1 MESNSN
7 KSYLVPIILIVIIV
21 LVAAIYI
28 YQKKNQPSSVN
39 SNTATTQ
46 DSSRVLGESTNNQTN
61 VHYTI
66 SNSDSF
72 NNKSTEIR
80 QPVNDLFTELTEKI
94 KHPDLYTK
102 QDIMKLVIDGRLK
115 IKIAKNQFNNLNADP
130 KYNETTQSHL
140 QSLTLLEESLDA
152 LENALKNSDKDQSE
166 LFGKKIEES
175 NKIFDNLKIPK

>member
-1 MESNSN
+1 MENNSN
-7 KSYLVPIILIVIIV
+7 KSYLVPIILIAIII
-21 LVAAIYI
+21 LIAAIYI
-28 YQKKNQPSSVN
+28 YQKNNQSSPVN
-39 SNTATTQ
+39 SNTTTTQ
-46 DSSRVLGESTNNQTN
+46 DNSKVLGESTSNQTN
-61 VHYTI
+61 AHYTI
-66 SNSDSF
+66 SDSDSF

-102 QDIMKLVIDGRLK
+102 QDIMKLVVDGRSK

-130 KYNETTQSHL
+130 KYNEATQSHL

-152 LENALKNSDKDQSE
+152 LKNALENSNKEQSE